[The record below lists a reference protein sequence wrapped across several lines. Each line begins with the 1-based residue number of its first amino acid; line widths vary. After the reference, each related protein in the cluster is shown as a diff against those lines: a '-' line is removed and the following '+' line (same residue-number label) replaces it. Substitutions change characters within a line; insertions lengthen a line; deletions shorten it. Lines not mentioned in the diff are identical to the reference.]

1 MAIEAPELA
10 EAAAAGAARGS
21 ASAPPAPSKP
31 DLNDDQSVTWE
42 LFLVLGIVLLLISPI
57 GKWLGGIVQEITTHH
72 DVTLNWNPF
81 AQSSSSSGTASTP
94 ASSGSSGGG
103 GGSNAAVGHYTVNLA
118 GGGQMTVN
126 ASSPQ
131 AAVENVSAEGG
142 KPA

>member
-1 MAIEAPELA
+1 MAIEAPEIA
-10 EAAAAGAARGS
+10 EAAATGAAKGMGS
-21 ASAPPAPSKP
+21 TPSAPSKP

-81 AQSSSSSGTASTP
+81 AQSTTGSSTASSSTP
-94 ASSGSSGGG
+94 QSSSG

-126 ASSPQ
+126 ASSPS
-131 AAVENVSAEGG
+131 AAVENVKAEGG